1 MLRYY
6 KLFDLLMRK
15 GMKKTE
21 LLKVIS
27 SGSLAK
33 LGKGENIQ
41 TEIIEKI
48 CDFLECQPGDI
59 MENVHYDSEI
69 DELGEKHGILEYA
82 DENGETVLVE
92 FTEDV
97 LGLSPEERL
106 KALEKKYGVKFENGK
121 MIKK

>member
-59 MENVHYDSEI
+59 METVSYTHLRQNRQRHT
-69 DELGEKHGILEYA
+69 EKAGRQKKR
-82 DENGETVLVE
+82 
-92 FTEDV
+92 EDPDDR
-97 LGLSPEERL
+97 LLFHELSP
-106 KALEKKYGVKFENGK
+106 Y
-121 MIKK
+121 

>member
-41 TEIIEKI
+41 TEIRE
-48 CDFLECQPGDI
+48 EEQERYG
-59 MENVHYDSEI
+59 
-69 DELGEKHGILEYA
+69 
-82 DENGETVLVE
+82 NGNRSIS
-92 FTEDV
+92 
-97 LGLSPEERL
+97 G
-106 KALEKKYGVKFENGK
+106 
-121 MIKK
+121 